1 MASIP
6 GIAYV
11 VIGAFVAVY
20 SQIAMKMS
28 KEPGLTMQIFFY
40 IGLALLVI
48 GGIKTALKFLKK
60 QKKEVHHV
68 ELVNHETKEMKAPN
82 QVASHHAAHHLPQ
95 HHIIHCTKCGTK
107 NYSTSNFCHKCG
119 QALH

>member
-1 MASIP
+1 MTSIP

-11 VIGAFVAVY
+11 VIGAFVTIY
-20 SQIAMKMS
+20 SQAVMRMT
-28 KEPGLTMQIFFY
+28 KEQGTGMQIFFY
-40 IGLALLVI
+40 VGLVLLVV
-48 GGIKTALKFLKK
+48 GGIKVALKYLKK
-60 QKKEVHHV
+60 EKKPVHKVEHV
-68 ELVNHETKEMKAPN
+68 TPETKEMKAP
-82 QVASHHAAHHLPQ
+82 HHIAAHSKPQ